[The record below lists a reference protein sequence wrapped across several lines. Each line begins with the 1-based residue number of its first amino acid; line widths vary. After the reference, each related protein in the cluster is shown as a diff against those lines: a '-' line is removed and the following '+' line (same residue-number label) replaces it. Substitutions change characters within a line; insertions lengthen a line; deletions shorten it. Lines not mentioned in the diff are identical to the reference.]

1 VLLTLNFLIM
11 DAESV
16 GLGGL
21 LAILGA
27 YLVFVLAIAVVMLI
41 SMWKIYS
48 KAGQPGWAVL
58 VPIYNLVVLLNIVR
72 KPVWWILLMCIPFVN
87 FIIAILIYLEL
98 AKVFNKDTA
107 FGLGIVFLPLI
118 FIPML
123 AFGKSEYQHIENQ

>member
-1 VLLTLNFLIM
+1 M

>member
-1 VLLTLNFLIM
+1 M

-16 GLGGL
+16 GLEGL

-123 AFGKSEYQHIENQ
+123 AFGKSEYQLIENQ

>member
-1 VLLTLNFLIM
+1 M

-21 LAILGA
+21 LAILGT

-123 AFGKSEYQHIENQ
+123 AFGKSEYQLIENQ

>member
-1 VLLTLNFLIM
+1 
-11 DAESV
+11 
-16 GLGGL
+16 
-21 LAILGA
+21 
-27 YLVFVLAIAVVMLI
+27 
-41 SMWKIYS
+41 
-48 KAGQPGWAVL
+48 
-58 VPIYNLVVLLNIVR
+58 LLNIVR

>member
-1 VLLTLNFLIM
+1 M

-58 VPIYNLVVLLNIVR
+58 VPIYNIVVLLKIVR
-72 KPVWWILLMCIPFVN
+72 KPVWWILLMCIPFLN
-87 FIIAILIYLEL
+87 AIIAILIYLEL
-98 AKVFNKDTA
+98 AKVFNKETG
-107 FGLGIVFLPLI
+107 FGLGMVFLPII
-118 FIPML
+118 FLPML
-123 AFGKSEYQHIENQ
+123 AFGKSEYQFIEN

>member
-1 VLLTLNFLIM
+1 M

-123 AFGKSEYQHIENQ
+123 AFGKSEYQLIENQ